1 MKTITLKKLSI
12 QDWRGQ
18 NRAINFSSSTEI
30 KGRNKSGKSSI
41 FNAWL
46 WLMTGADAEDRVNY
60 KLFNEKEEQTYENA
74 KLASVEAIIDIDG
87 IEYSFKKTAKAGWT
101 RKKGRE
107 EYEKKSTDDYKFY
120 VDAIERNATDYKKF
134 IEETIAPIDKL
145 KIMLNINQFLKL
157 DWKDM
162 RKQFESM
169 IGEITDADMKG
180 DYSAIG
186 DLMVKF
192 NGDIELAKSHLKP
205 QIKTLKENVGTPNKD
220 GKLQIEID
228 ALKANMPNISN
239 LDSIQTEIDEAKEEI
254 AKIDKQILGGSESIK
269 PLIEKRNKE
278 LEAINALKKEY
289 QQGKSDY
296 ELKPIE
302 EANKIKAEIS
312 EIDAFNNS
320 VDKANEAAVKEFERK
335 KEDLALLS
343 KVVADCEKRHNEL
356 TKQNNEVKA
365 RQFTADTCAY
375 CGQLLPE
382 DKLEEAKKKFY
393 EQKEKDHQYIVSQGK
408 QNREYWNR
416 SLSAVENL
424 QKEIAEGVKTQ
435 SHKSKD
441 ELERKL
447 ADLRNNFVRYDNT
460 TEGKEKLAKIASIE
474 SNLTEIPSV
483 DNTALLNTKKRL
495 LDEVSELSKKLGLK
509 DEYEKQTSVIKSK
522 QEELRESA
530 IQMALLE
537 KQMHQCEEYEREK
550 AAIIKCRLEGMFN
563 YITVV
568 MWSKT
573 KDGNIIDD
581 CRVLDSEGVDFR
593 VTNTASKIRCGI
605 DIALAV
611 QKHFGLQLPLFVDDA
626 DLVND
631 SNMPNIDNQLIK
643 LIVTDDDFSIECKD

>member
-1 MKTITLKKLSI
+1 MKTVTLKKLSI

-18 NRAINFSSSTEI
+18 NRVINFSHSTEI
-30 KGRNKSGKSSI
+30 KGRNKSGKSTV
-41 FNAWL
+41 FNAFL
-46 WLMTGADAEDRVNY
+46 WLMTGADSDDRVNY

-74 KLASVEAIIDIDG
+74 KVASVEAVVCIDG
-87 IEYSFKKTAKAGWT
+87 IDYVFKKTSKAGWT

-120 VDAIERNATDYKKF
+120 IDSIERSATEYKKF
-134 IEETIAPIDKL
+134 IEETISTIDKL

-157 DWKDM
+157 EWKDM

-169 IGEITDADMKG
+169 IGEITDEDMKG

-192 NGDIELAKSHLKP
+192 NGDIEMAKSHLKP
-205 QIKTLKENVGTPNKD
+205 KIKVLKENVGTPNME
-220 GKLQIEID
+220 GKLQIEIN
-228 ALKANMPNISN
+228 ALKSN
-239 LDSIQTEIDEAKEEI
+239 LPDISGIDSIQSEIDEIKEQI
-254 AKIDKQILGGSESIK
+254 GNIDNQILGRIESIK
-269 PLIEKRNKE
+269 PFIEKRNNE
-278 LEAINALKKEY
+278 LESISELKKEY
-289 QQGKSDY
+289 QNCKSEY

-382 DKLEEAKKKFY
+382 DKLEEAKKKFF

-408 QNREYWNR
+408 KNREYWNR
-416 SLSAVENL
+416 SLPAVENL
-424 QKEIAEGVKTQ
+424 QKEVAEGVKIQ

-447 ADLRNNFVRYDNT
+447 ADLRNNFVRYEYT
-460 TEGKEKLAKIASIE
+460 VEGKEKLSKIASME
-474 SNLTEIPSV
+474 SNLTDIPSV
-483 DNTALLNTKKRL
+483 DNTALLNIKKQL
-495 LDEVSELSKKLGLK
+495 LDEISQLSKKLGLK
-509 DEYEKQTSVIKSK
+509 EEYNKQLQVIQGKQDELK
-522 QEELRESA
+522 ESA

-537 KQMHQCEEYEREK
+537 KKMHQCEEYEREK

-573 KDGNIIDD
+573 KDGNVVDD
-581 CRVLDSEGVDFR
+581 CRVLDAEGVDFR

-605 DIALAV
+605 DISLAV

-626 DLVND
+626 DLVNE

-643 LIVTDDDFSIECKD
+643 LIVTDDDFSVESKD

>member
-1 MKTITLKKLSI
+1 MKTITLKKLTL

-18 NRAINFSSSTEI
+18 NNSVTFGQNTEI
-30 KGRNKSGKSSI
+30 KGRNKSGKSTV
-41 FNAWL
+41 FNAFL

-74 KLASVEAIIDIDG
+74 KIASVEAVIEIDG
-87 IEYSFKKTAKAGWT
+87 MDYTFKKTAKAGWT

-120 VDAIERNATDYKKF
+120 VDSIERNATDYKKF

-169 IGEITDADMKG
+169 IGEITDEDMKG

-186 DLMVKF
+186 DLMIKF

-205 QIKTLKENVGTPNKD
+205 QIKTLKENVGTPNMS

-228 ALKANMPNISN
+228 ALKSNLPDISN
-239 LDSIQTEIDEAKEEI
+239 LDSVQTEIDEMKEQI
-254 AKIDKQILGGSESIK
+254 ANIDKQILGSSESIK
-269 PLIEKRNKE
+269 PIIEKRNKE
-278 LEAINALKKEY
+278 LADIDALKKEY
-289 QQGKSDY
+289 QQAKSDY

-312 EIDAFNNS
+312 EIDAFNKS
-320 VDKANEAAVKEFERK
+320 VDRANESARKEFERK
-335 KEDLALLS
+335 KEDFENLS
-343 KVVADCEKRHNEL
+343 YVVANCEKRHKEL
-356 TKQNNEVKA
+356 TEQNNQVKA

-375 CGQLLPE
+375 CGQILPE

-408 QNREYWNR
+408 QNREYWDR
-416 SLSAVENL
+416 SKAALEKL
-424 QKEIAEGVKTQ
+424 QKEISEGIIEQ
-435 SHKSKD
+435 QYKSKA
-441 ELERKL
+441 EAEKKL
-447 ADLRNNFVRYDNT
+447 ADLRNNFVRYEDT
-460 TEGKEKLAKIASIE
+460 IDGKEKLAKIAAME

-483 DNTALLNTKKRL
+483 DNTALLNTKKQL
-495 LDEVSELSKKLGLK
+495 LDDISELSKKLGLK
-509 DEYEKQTSVIKSK
+509 EEYNKQVKVIQSK
-522 QEELRESA
+522 QEELRDSA
-530 IQMALLE
+530 IQMAVLE
-537 KQMHQCEEYEREK
+537 KKMHQCEEYEREK

-573 KDGNIIDD
+573 KDGNVVDD
-581 CRVLDSEGVDFR
+581 CRVLDAEGVDFK

-611 QKHFGLQLPLFVDDA
+611 QKHFGLKLPLFVDDA
-626 DLVND
+626 DLVNE
-631 SNMPNIDNQLIK
+631 SNMPNISNQLIK
-643 LIVTDDDFSIECKD
+643 LIVTEGDFSVE

>member
-18 NRAINFSSSTEI
+18 NRVINFSSSTEI
-30 KGRNKSGKSSI
+30 KGRNKSGKSTV
-41 FNAWL
+41 FNAFL

-74 KLASVEAIIDIDG
+74 KIASVEAVIEIDG
-87 IEYSFKKTAKAGWT
+87 MDYNFKKTAKAGWT

-120 VDAIERNATDYKKF
+120 VDSIERNATDYRKF

-169 IGEITDADMKG
+169 IGEITDEDMKG

-186 DLMVKF
+186 DLMIKF

-205 QIKTLKENVGTPNKD
+205 QIKTLKENVGTPNMS

-228 ALKANMPNISN
+228 ALKSNLPDISN
-239 LDSIQTEIDEAKEEI
+239 LDSVQTEIDEIKEQI
-254 AKIDKQILGGSESIK
+254 ANIDKQILGSSESIK
-269 PLIEKRNKE
+269 PIIEKRNKE
-278 LEAINALKKEY
+278 LADIDALKKEY
-289 QQGKSDY
+289 QQAKSDY

-302 EANKIKAEIS
+302 ETNKIKAEIL
-312 EIDAFNNS
+312 EIDAFNKS
-320 VDKANEAAVKEFERK
+320 VDKANESARKELERK
-335 KEDLALLS
+335 KEDLKNLTD
-343 KVVADCEKRHNEL
+343 VVADCEKRHKEL
-356 TKQNNEVKA
+356 TEQNNQVKA

-375 CGQLLPE
+375 CGQPLPE

-408 QNREYWNR
+408 QNREYWDR
-416 SLSAVENL
+416 SKAALEKL
-424 QKEIAEGVKTQ
+424 QKEISEGIIEQ
-435 SHKSKD
+435 QYKSKA
-441 ELERKL
+441 EAEKKL
-447 ADLRNNFVRYDNT
+447 ADLRDNFVRYEDT
-460 TEGKEKLAKIASIE
+460 IDGKEKLAKIAAME

-483 DNTALLNTKKRL
+483 DNTALLNTKKQL
-495 LDEVSELSKKLGLK
+495 LDDVSELSKKLGLK
-509 DEYEKQTSVIKSK
+509 EEYNKQVRVIQNK

-537 KQMHQCEEYEREK
+537 KKMHQCEEYEREK
-550 AAIIKCRLEGMFN
+550 AAIIKCRLDGMFN

-573 KDGNIIDD
+573 KDGNVIDD
-581 CRVLDSEGVDFR
+581 CRVLDAEGVDFK

-626 DLVND
+626 DLVNE
-631 SNMPNIDNQLIK
+631 SNIPNISNQLVK
-643 LIVTDDDFSIECKD
+643 LIVTNGDFCVINN

>member
-18 NRAINFSSSTEI
+18 NRVINFSSSTEI
-30 KGRNKSGKSSI
+30 KGRNKSGKSTV
-41 FNAWL
+41 FNAFL

-74 KLASVEAIIDIDG
+74 KIASVEAVIEIDG
-87 IEYSFKKTAKAGWT
+87 MDYTFKKTAKAGWT

-120 VDAIERNATDYKKF
+120 VDSIERNATDYKKF

-169 IGEITDADMKG
+169 IGEITDEDMKG

-186 DLMVKF
+186 DLMIKF

-205 QIKTLKENVGTPNKD
+205 QIKTLKENVGTPNMS

-228 ALKANMPNISN
+228 ALKSNLPDISN
-239 LDSIQTEIDEAKEEI
+239 LDSVQTEIDEMKEQI
-254 AKIDKQILGGSESIK
+254 ANIDKQILGSSESIK
-269 PLIEKRNKE
+269 PIIEKRNKE
-278 LEAINALKKEY
+278 LADIDALKKEY
-289 QQGKSDY
+289 QQAKSDY

-312 EIDAFNNS
+312 KIDAFNKS
-320 VDKANEAAVKEFERK
+320 VDRANESARKEFERK
-335 KEDLALLS
+335 KEDFENLS
-343 KVVADCEKRHNEL
+343 YVVANCEKRHKEL
-356 TKQNNEVKA
+356 TGQNNQVKA

-375 CGQLLPE
+375 CGQILPE

-408 QNREYWNR
+408 QNREYWDR
-416 SLSAVENL
+416 SKAALEKL
-424 QKEIAEGVKTQ
+424 QKEISEGIIEQ
-435 SHKSKD
+435 QYKSKA
-441 ELERKL
+441 EAEKKL
-447 ADLRNNFVRYDNT
+447 ADLRNNFVRYEDT
-460 TEGKEKLAKIASIE
+460 IDGKEKLAKIAAME

-483 DNTALLNTKKRL
+483 DNTALLNTKKQL
-495 LDEVSELSKKLGLK
+495 LDDVSELSKKLGLK
-509 DEYEKQTSVIKSK
+509 EEYNKQVRVIQNK

-537 KQMHQCEEYEREK
+537 KKMHQCEEYEREK

-563 YITVV
+563 YIIVV

-573 KDGNIIDD
+573 KDGNIVDD
-581 CRVLDSEGVDFR
+581 CRVLDAEGVDSK

-626 DLVND
+626 DLVNE
-631 SNMPNIDNQLIK
+631 SNMPNISNQLIK
-643 LIVTDDDFSIECKD
+643 LIVTEGDFSVE

>member
-18 NRAINFSSSTEI
+18 NRVINFSSSTEI
-30 KGRNKSGKSSI
+30 KGRNKSGKSTV
-41 FNAWL
+41 FNAFL

-74 KLASVEAIIDIDG
+74 KIATVEAVIEIDG
-87 IEYSFKKTAKAGWT
+87 MEYNFKKTAKAGWT

-120 VDAIERNATDYKKF
+120 VDSIERNATDYRKF

-169 IGEITDADMKG
+169 IGEITDEDMKG

-186 DLMVKF
+186 DLMVRF
-192 NGDIELAKSHLKP
+192 CGDIELAKSHLKP
-205 QIKTLKENVGTPNKD
+205 QIKTLKENVGTPNMS

-228 ALKANMPNISN
+228 TLKSNLPDISN
-239 LDSIQTEIDEAKEEI
+239 LDSVQTEIDEIKEQI
-254 AKIDKQILGGSESIK
+254 ANIDKQILGSSESIK
-269 PLIEKRNKE
+269 PIIEKRNKE
-278 LEAINALKKEY
+278 LADIDALKKEY

-312 EIDAFNNS
+312 EIDAFNKS
-320 VDKANEAAVKEFERK
+320 VDRANESARKELERK
-335 KEDLALLS
+335 KEDFENLS
-343 KVVADCEKRHNEL
+343 HVVANCEKRHKEL
-356 TKQNNEVKA
+356 TEQNNQVKA

-375 CGQLLPE
+375 CGQTLPE

-408 QNREYWNR
+408 QNREYWDR
-416 SLSAVENL
+416 SKAVLEKL
-424 QKEIAEGVKTQ
+424 QKEISEGIMEQ
-435 SHKSKD
+435 QYKSKA
-441 ELERKL
+441 EAEKKL
-447 ADLRNNFVRYDNT
+447 ADLRNNFVRYEDT
-460 TEGKEKLAKIASIE
+460 VEGKEKLAKIAAME

-483 DNTALLNTKKRL
+483 DNTALLNTKKQL
-495 LDEVSELSKKLGLK
+495 LDDVSELSKKLGLK
-509 DEYEKQTSVIKSK
+509 EEYNKQIRVIQNK

-537 KQMHQCEEYEREK
+537 KKMHQCEEYEREK

-581 CRVLDSEGVDFR
+581 CRVLDDEGVDFK

-626 DLVND
+626 DLVNE
-631 SNMPNIDNQLIK
+631 SNMPNINNQLIK
-643 LIVTDDDFSIECKD
+643 LIVTKTDFSVEYKD

>member
-18 NRAINFSSSTEI
+18 NRVINFSSSTEI
-30 KGRNKSGKSSI
+30 KGRNKSGKSTV
-41 FNAWL
+41 FNAFL

-74 KLASVEAIIDIDG
+74 KIASVEAVIEIDG
-87 IEYSFKKTAKAGWT
+87 MDYTFKKTAKAGWT

-120 VDAIERNATDYKKF
+120 VDSIERNATDYKKF

-169 IGEITDADMKG
+169 IGEITDEDMKG

-186 DLMVKF
+186 DLMIKF

-205 QIKTLKENVGTPNKD
+205 QIKTLKENVGTPNMS

-228 ALKANMPNISN
+228 ALKSNLPDISN
-239 LDSIQTEIDEAKEEI
+239 LDSVQTEIDEMKEQI
-254 AKIDKQILGGSESIK
+254 ANIDKQILGSSESIK
-269 PLIEKRNKE
+269 PIIEKRNKE
-278 LEAINALKKEY
+278 LADIDALKKEY
-289 QQGKSDY
+289 QQAKSDY

-312 EIDAFNNS
+312 EIDAFNKS
-320 VDKANEAAVKEFERK
+320 VDRTNESARKEFERK
-335 KEDLALLS
+335 KEDFENLS
-343 KVVADCEKRHNEL
+343 YVVANCEKRHKEL
-356 TKQNNEVKA
+356 TEQNNQVKA

-375 CGQLLPE
+375 CGQILPE

-408 QNREYWNR
+408 QNREYWDR
-416 SLSAVENL
+416 SKAALEKL
-424 QKEIAEGVKTQ
+424 QKEISEGIIEQ
-435 SHKSKD
+435 QYKSKA
-441 ELERKL
+441 EAEKKL
-447 ADLRNNFVRYDNT
+447 ADLRNNFVRYEDT
-460 TEGKEKLAKIASIE
+460 IDGKEKLAKIAAME

-483 DNTALLNTKKRL
+483 DNTALLNTKKQL
-495 LDEVSELSKKLGLK
+495 LDDISELSKKLGLK
-509 DEYEKQTSVIKSK
+509 EEYNKQVKVIQSK
-522 QEELRESA
+522 QEELRDSA
-530 IQMALLE
+530 IQMAVLE
-537 KQMHQCEEYEREK
+537 KKMHQCEEYEREK

-573 KDGNIIDD
+573 KDGNVVDD
-581 CRVLDSEGVDFR
+581 CRVLDAEGVDFK

-611 QKHFGLQLPLFVDDA
+611 QKHFGLKLPLFVDDA
-626 DLVND
+626 DLVNE
-631 SNMPNIDNQLIK
+631 SNMPNISNQLIK
-643 LIVTDDDFSIECKD
+643 LIVTEGDFSVE